1 MKLDRVTLVCV
12 AGTKAKESLEAMKY
26 SMQSIQ
32 FSAAKL
38 ITPEDLTDPDV
49 EIVKCEPL
57 NYEQYNHF
65 IVYRLH
71 EYVDTSHA
79 LVVQNDGYVVNPEEW
94 SDQFLEYDYIGAPW
108 PMPQDDFSFR
118 DPLGNIQRVGNGG
131 FSLRSKKILEAAK
144 QLNLEWKPYFGFYH
158 EDGFFSCHHRQDY
171 EKIGCKYAPMEVAV
185 KFSHETDIPENQ
197 GITPF
202 GFHGRNNFYYFTTQ
216 RLMKHKHI

>member
-26 SMQSIQ
+26 SMQNIQ

-131 FSLRSKKILEAAK
+131 FSLRSKKILK
-144 QLNLEWKPYFGFYH
+144 KKLLEL
-158 EDGFFSCHHRQDY
+158 
-171 EKIGCKYAPMEVAV
+171 
-185 KFSHETDIPENQ
+185 KF
-197 GITPF
+197 
-202 GFHGRNNFYYFTTQ
+202 
-216 RLMKHKHI
+216 